1 MKKII
6 RQLGKRIVGMVNQMI
21 YNACLLF
28 PVNSNLIIL
37 ESEEDFSDN
46 AYAFYEYLVR
56 QRCDKKYKIIWC
68 VENIDNAKKRGVLAI
83 RKWPKR
89 PDPIQNFYLATCRWY
104 IYDHSNM
111 FDRRYKRD
119 GCVVFNLWHGCGV
132 KQSTDLKYKDRFDYI
147 TVTGEFYREMF
158 AKIFGCPS
166 QKVLVLG
173 YPRNDYLFLD
183 ERESQQKIIENY
195 GVNRFKKIF
204 LWMPTFRRSFN
215 KELDEQY
222 FKSET
227 GLPILYKCDELVEFN
242 HYLKENNALC
252 IFKVHHL
259 QAEMKVF
266 DRRYSN
272 IFVLK
277 DSDLRK
283 LDLQLYEVIG
293 ISDCLISDYSSVVN
307 DYMLLDKPIIFT
319 LDDYKEYSRSRGLMM
334 ENAKE
339 YFYGYHVEDRDGL
352 IAALDEILQGKDGYK
367 QIRTKNISQM
377 HKYIDGNSSKRIA
390 DFLKITTT

>member
-56 QRCDKKYKIIWC
+56 QKCDKKYKIIWC

-132 KQSTDLKYKDRFDYI
+132 KQSTDLK
-147 TVTGEFYREMF
+147 
-158 AKIFGCPS
+158 
-166 QKVLVLG
+166 
-173 YPRNDYLFLD
+173 
-183 ERESQQKIIENY
+183 
-195 GVNRFKKIF
+195 
-204 LWMPTFRRSFN
+204 
-215 KELDEQY
+215 
-222 FKSET
+222 
-227 GLPILYKCDELVEFN
+227 
-242 HYLKENNALC
+242 
-252 IFKVHHL
+252 
-259 QAEMKVF
+259 
-266 DRRYSN
+266 
-272 IFVLK
+272 
-277 DSDLRK
+277 
-283 LDLQLYEVIG
+283 
-293 ISDCLISDYSSVVN
+293 
-307 DYMLLDKPIIFT
+307 
-319 LDDYKEYSRSRGLMM
+319 
-334 ENAKE
+334 
-339 YFYGYHVEDRDGL
+339 
-352 IAALDEILQGKDGYK
+352 
-367 QIRTKNISQM
+367 
-377 HKYIDGNSSKRIA
+377 
-390 DFLKITTT
+390 